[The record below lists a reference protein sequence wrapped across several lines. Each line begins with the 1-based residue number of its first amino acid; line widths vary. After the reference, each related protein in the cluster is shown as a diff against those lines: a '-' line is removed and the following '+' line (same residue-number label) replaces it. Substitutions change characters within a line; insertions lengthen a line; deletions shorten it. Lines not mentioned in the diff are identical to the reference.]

1 MLKNVVFKI
10 SYLIVLTSLMI
21 IITESTRAC
30 MIPVFRFGLETWPPE
45 DYEFI
50 IFHKGPMSEEDALI
64 VENLK
69 EPSDHPL
76 SHANFTV
83 HTVDVSGKMSDW
95 LQSLWEVF
103 DSPELPFFVA
113 IYPQIKGYRG
123 SFWSG
128 RLSKDVVQKVVDSPA
143 RQEIAKKI
151 IGGDAAVF
159 VLLESGNP
167 TKDDAT
173 AKFISEQLSI
183 MNNELTLSPELIDI
197 AEACALEIGIHFS
210 LIRISR
216 DDPAEEIF
224 INMLVYSEPWLSELQ
239 SSPMVFPIFV
249 RGRALDAFVGKGI
262 KEKFIQEVCEFV
274 INACACEVKEDNAG
288 LDLLIAVDWDADI
301 GKRWVDEEIPLVGSM
316 TLTSMAKSDE
326 SSDLTNSASTNESE
340 TNITSNRLLRNII
353 ITILAILVV
362 VIAISL
368 ILRPGKKGKIE

>member
-1 MLKNVVFKI
+1 MLKNVVLKI
-10 SYLIVLTSLMI
+10 SYLIVLISLMI

-45 DYEFI
+45 DYELL
-50 IFHKGPMSEEDALI
+50 IFHRGSMSEEDALI

-69 EPSDHPL
+69 EPSDNLL

-83 HTVDVSGKMSDW
+83 HTVDVSDKMSDW
-95 LQSLWEVF
+95 LQSLWEGF

-113 IYPQIKGYRG
+113 MYPQIKGYRG

-128 RLSKDVVQKVVDSPA
+128 RLSKDVVQKIVDSPA

-151 IGGDAAVF
+151 IGGDAAVL
-159 VLLESGNP
+159 VLLESGDP

-262 KEKFIQEVCEFV
+262 KEKFIREVCEFV
-274 INACACEVKEDNAG
+274 INACACEVKEDNPG

-316 TLTSMAKSDE
+316 PLISMARSDE
-326 SSDLTNSASTNESE
+326 SPDLTTSTSVNYEPE
-340 TNITSNRLLRNII
+340 VNTTSNRLLRNII

-368 ILRPGKKGKIE
+368 SLKLRKER